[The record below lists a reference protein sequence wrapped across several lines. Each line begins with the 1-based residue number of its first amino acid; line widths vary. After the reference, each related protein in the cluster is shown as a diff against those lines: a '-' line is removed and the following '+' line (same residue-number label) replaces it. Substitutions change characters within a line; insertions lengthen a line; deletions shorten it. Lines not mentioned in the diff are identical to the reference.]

1 MQKFPFKF
9 SFSDIINNAELE
21 SKINAKIQTYE
32 HKEENLVRD
41 LLSKLEN
48 APS

>member
-9 SFSDIINNAELE
+9 SFSDIINNVELE

-32 HKEENLVRD
+32 NKEENLVKD

-48 APS
+48 PPS